1 MQLVAKW
8 CCTFASSRDMWQLT
22 FEVDDEGSWQHEFLR
37 LASSNSFRQDRPMWL
52 CSIRQLILGYPVS
65 PCSMSWWMCYST
77 IGLCQMGAS
86 CVDNIRLAI
95 MMAWLTFQL
104 QYAVEGETL
113 ICVNSLLVTSPVARI
128 LAFILWMQ
136 FYIVLFACFSQ
147 IVCDVCHFIPA

>member
-1 MQLVAKW
+1 
-8 CCTFASSRDMWQLT
+8 
-22 FEVDDEGSWQHEFLR
+22 
-37 LASSNSFRQDRPMWL
+37 
-52 CSIRQLILGYPVS
+52 
-65 PCSMSWWMCYST
+65 
-77 IGLCQMGAS
+77 MGAS
-86 CVDNIRLAI
+86 CVDNIRLAM

-136 FYIVLFACFSQ
+136 FHIVSFACFSQ